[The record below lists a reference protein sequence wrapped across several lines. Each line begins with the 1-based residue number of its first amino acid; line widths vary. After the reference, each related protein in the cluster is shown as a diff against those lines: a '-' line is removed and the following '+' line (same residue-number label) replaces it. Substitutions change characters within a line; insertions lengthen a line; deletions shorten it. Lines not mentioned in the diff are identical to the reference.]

1 MRPLSSHTSK
11 DLTPTIVPPP
21 PSRVASLRTELLLNI
36 ALIAA
41 TALLLAVASV
51 ILLYGVFDARFGAIY
66 ISVLVA
72 ADVCV
77 LVAYVAY
84 QVEKTVLRPL
94 RHAMAAAESIAAG
107 DLARRLPPGD
117 THEMANLAASVN
129 RMTDHLIE
137 DRAYVVRA
145 EKMASVGRLAAG
157 IAHEIGNPLGAI
169 NGYTHVLK
177 TSSFD
182 SKNGRDAIAGLE
194 RESARVDRIVR
205 GLLDYA
211 RARPNTRGAVD
222 LNDTAR
228 MIVELLTTQGVLKHI
243 DLELSPAADAT
254 LVEGDRHD
262 LEQAFVNLL
271 LNAVDAMEGKGSL
284 SIIIRRT
291 TKQELKAGGRR
302 SDGTSGA
309 RIHPPNART
318 LRWLDVGGPDEIAM
332 VAITDSGPGIPPE
345 DAERV
350 FEPFYTTKDP
360 GKGTGLGLAIVAR
373 AIENIGGTIW
383 VSPAREGGAAF
394 RILLPVIPTSKRAS
408 VPRVRVSN
416 ERLALS

>member
-1 MRPLSSHTSK
+1 
-11 DLTPTIVPPP
+11 
-21 PSRVASLRTELLLNI
+21 
-36 ALIAA
+36 
-41 TALLLAVASV
+41 LLLAVASV
-51 ILLYGVFDARFGAIY
+51 ILLYGVFEAKYGAIY

-77 LVAYVAY
+77 LVGYVAY
-84 QVEKTVLRPL
+84 QVDRTVLRPL
-94 RHAMAAAESIAAG
+94 RQAMAAAEAIAEG

-117 THEMANLAASVN
+117 THEMSNLADSVN

-137 DRAYVVRA
+137 DRAHLVRA

-157 IAHEIGNPLGAI
+157 VAHEIGNPLGAI

-177 TSSFD
+177 TAPSD
-182 SKNGRDAIAGLE
+182 SKDGKDALAGLE
-194 RESARVDRIVR
+194 RESARIDRIVR

-211 RARPNTRGAVD
+211 RARPRAQGAVD

-254 LVEGDRHD
+254 MVAGDRHD

-271 LNAVDAMEGKGSL
+271 LNAVDAMQGKGSL

-291 TKQELKAGGRR
+291 TRLELKAGGRR
-302 SDGTSGA
+302 SDGAPGT
-309 RIHPPNART
+309 RVHPPDART
-318 LRWLDVGGPDEIAM
+318 LRWLDAGGPDEIAM
-332 VAITDSGPGIPPE
+332 VAVTDSGPGIPPE
-345 DAERV
+345 DVERV

-373 AIENIGGTIW
+373 AIDNFGGTIW

-394 RILLPVIPTSKRAS
+394 RILLPVMSTSKRVS

>member
-1 MRPLSSHTSK
+1 LPSS
-11 DLTPTIVPPP
+11 P
-21 PSRVASLRTELLLNI
+21 RVVSLRTELLLNI

-41 TALLLAVASV
+41 AAMLLAVASV
-51 ILLYGVFDARFGAIY
+51 TLLYGVFDPKRGAIY

-84 QVEKTVLRPL
+84 QVERTVLRPL
-94 RHAMAAAESIAAG
+94 RQAMAAAESIAAG

-117 THEMANLAASVN
+117 THEMSNLAASVN

-137 DRAYVVRA
+137 DRAHLVRA
-145 EKMASVGRLAAG
+145 EKLASVGRLAAG

-177 TSSFD
+177 TASFD
-182 SKNGRDAIAGLE
+182 SKDGQDALAGLE
-194 RESARVDRIVR
+194 RESARIDRIVR

-211 RARPNTRGAVD
+211 RARPRTQGAVD

-254 LVEGDRHD
+254 MVAGDRHD

-271 LNAVDAMEGKGSL
+271 LNAVDAMQGKGSL
-284 SIIIRRT
+284 SVIIRRST
-291 TKQELKAGGRR
+291 RQEMKAGGRR
-302 SDGTSGA
+302 SDASTGQ
-309 RIHPPNART
+309 RLHPPNART
-318 LRWLDVGGPDEIAM
+318 LRWLEAAGPEEIAM

-345 DAERV
+345 DIDRV

-360 GKGTGLGLAIVAR
+360 GEGTGLGLAIVAR
-373 AIENIGGTIW
+373 AIENFGGTIW
-383 VSPAREGGAAF
+383 VTPAREGGAAF
-394 RILLPVIPTSKRAS
+394 RILLPVIPTSKRTS

-416 ERLALS
+416 ERLAMS